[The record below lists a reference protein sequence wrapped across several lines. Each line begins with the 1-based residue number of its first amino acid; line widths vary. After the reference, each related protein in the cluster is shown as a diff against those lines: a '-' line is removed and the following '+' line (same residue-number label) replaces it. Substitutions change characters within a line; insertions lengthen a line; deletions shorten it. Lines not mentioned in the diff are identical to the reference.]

1 MNKVPAANLDH
12 EIDQVERRIEVR
24 RHRLVRHVGE
34 LQEAARERA
43 RPLPLLGL
51 AVFAV
56 AGFAWARGQ
65 RRAVPRRHAEAAVAR
80 TGLLA
85 GIAAVLHWAFRLATN
100 PLVRAGWDAYRRPR
114 R

>member
-1 MNKVPAANLDH
+1 MNKASAATVEH

-43 RPLPLLGL
+43 RPLPLIGL

-56 AGFAWARGQ
+56 AGFAWARAQ
-65 RRAVPRRHAEAAVAR
+65 RGAVPRRHAQAAVAR
-80 TGLLA
+80 TGMLV
-85 GIAAVLHWAFRLATN
+85 GIAAVLQWVFRLATN
-100 PLVRAGWDAYRRPR
+100 PLVRAGWNAYRRPR
-114 R
+114 S